1 MDIVRT
7 NFPPQ
12 AIPEIKKTKEWYKKN
27 ADAII
32 GLMNSGTDNSF
43 RLSLDEKIS
52 CRNFVNGE
60 ISKEEILGTLNPN
73 NFSIE
78 TNLDNYRNYP
88 IVNSS
93 LNFLYGERRKRI
105 YEPIAY
111 AIKSEEI
118 NTELDGISL
127 KFKNLMTEVLMSQSM
142 SEEQINEELKRFD
155 RWSKYTY
162 VDHHTRMA
170 NDVIKYFLKNTDLK
184 EQFNKAFEDLLTYNE
199 EIINVDILG
208 GGVIC
213 ERINPEDFYAFMP
226 NDSYKSEDADV
237 LIIIKRLPI
246 GTVIDRYH
254 DFLSKED
261 RACLQEEYLRKTPS
275 SASYP
280 NGQILNEVYD
290 INSVIAMQSP
300 TGDDCNVFF
309 EKKAKNN
316 TRLIDN
322 NGNVLAITTMWKG
335 QRRIGFLEYRDLD
348 GTIQKKYVS
357 EHYTPNKELGENIKY
372 EYLSEWYECT
382 KMGNIYLKYGAKRV
396 QFRDS
401 DNPSIC
407 LPGIVANNLNVNSSR
422 SKSLVGQVKPYQILY
437 NFYMYRL
444 QQDMIKYQ
452 GHIARFNLATKP
464 DKWSVEKVMYYMQK
478 FGVYVEDPFN
488 EGQEGAAQGKLAGG
502 LGHNPGSLQIGDFNL
517 ITMNIKMLEFIESK
531 IDDITGISPQRK
543 GAVGSRETVGGVQRS
558 IEQSSNN
565 TEKYFSVDDNFRD
578 RVLATIIETV
588 KIAWKDKKEKRAYL
602 MDNGTRAILD
612 FDGSSFSAASY
623 GIAIDSSSEAINL
636 TEQIKQIQIPYL
648 QNQGSLSLITELI
661 NIKDPTEIKRKIEQ
675 HEYETEQRRAEEA
688 KLQTEQI
695 DKEIEA
701 NERIRKEEMEHER
714 LLKELQ
720 INADIKMKLMEV
732 DSNKEQLLKENE
744 SDYDRIKRELFL
756 KEKAINETIRHNKV
770 TETINSIKKR
780 QK

>member
-60 ISKEEILGTLNPN
+60 ISKEEILATLNPN

-300 TGDDCNVFF
+300 TGDGCNVFF

-382 KMGNIYLKYGAKRV
+382 KMGNIYLKYRAKRV

-444 QQDMIKYQ
+444 QQDMVKYQ

-517 ITMNIKMLEFIESK
+517 ITMNIRMLEFIESK

-543 GAVGSRETVGGVQRS
+543 GAVGARETVGGVRSS

-688 KLQTEQI
+688 KLQAEQI

-756 KEKAINETIRHNKV
+756 KEKAINETIRHNKI